1 MSKVTLRDIVDG
13 TPKGQKAVDKAIKQ
27 SIQDQN
33 EMSKKAKNSP
43 SKNKVSAAP
52 TIVSIK
58 PSKKNTKIINKL
70 VKDFL
75 PALKSLARK

>member
-1 MSKVTLRDIVDG
+1 MKLTY
-13 TPKGQKAVDKAIKQ
+13 
-27 SIQDQN
+27 
-33 EMSKKAKNSP
+33 
-43 SKNKVSAAP
+43 
-52 TIVSIK
+52 IK